1 MALVWNTDNVLA
13 PIDGKADVKIV
24 SNTLDTSDSP
34 TSSLTRTAHSA
45 STAVIQSNLA
55 PPPDVV
61 ARYAFEILPIAQALF
76 PKSALELQ
84 EPMTVGKLSRIHLRL
99 LIYAL
104 SNNYAGLRPHTPLNI
119 LHEYI
124 KEPMTIWLNQTLQ
137 PDFRM
142 GSHLSM
148 APLAEGMF
156 TCAVEAGDV
165 DAVARLLSPTGP
177 GLDVNVHFCNVD
189 GVRYTAIERSAG
201 LQHLA
206 LTKLLL
212 KVGADVNKTLN
223 GATLTSGRPRSGYWS
238 AWDTFYSRSSLPKLP
253 KPCGALECAIR
264 GYSKDSQ
271 LGHDLV
277 LLLSE
282 ARALVG
288 SETMFLMVDIGEDD
302 ILEIILSAGL
312 APSYESWSYA
322 GFFFQFAKRASTP
335 LLDLVLHELVK
346 NKVDLD
352 VALVS
357 EEGDNHAGTCC
368 LWEEAGWPPFWID
381 ILARR
386 GELDLV
392 KLLFESGT
400 SLTPNVLVAATIGRH
415 PCLIAYVLQAGA
427 LSSTFSRHYR
437 TTALAEAVRS
447 QDEGIYQLMSRQPDV
462 DVPNTDDQ
470 WCALLTAYAEVA
482 DDAMLTCL
490 IRQRCHGHANH
501 SSMLGYALV
510 MAARANNLPGAILLL
525 EGGASTSH
533 QEISL
538 AMNNADC
545 KVNHAIDRSQQ
556 LTLSPLVSA
565 LQCRNIA
572 LIEQLLDH
580 GCPLTGSVCAAF
592 AWGDIDM
599 IKTLIASGLPHVLHD
614 YEFKYGILNSALVQA
629 VQTHPE
635 CALLTLQAGAILPRG
650 IIRGIIGLADMLL
663 VKEFLEHGSVV
674 IDADALAFAL
684 KTSTEVFLI
693 VLEAVS
699 VRSPQDLGILGQH
712 ALDIAAHKSQYDMA
726 AILLGRGAAQVP
738 YDWESDAWDSWVG
751 GTCGSALL
759 TAISQRNSRMVEMLL
774 RARPAAANE
783 TVGSHRGRRTPLL
796 ASLDTCDASMVR
808 ALIKYGADINFP
820 ATRGINRTPLQRA
833 TELGSYDLVFL
844 LLRHGADVNAL
855 PAARKGATALQLAAS
870 GGSVGI
876 AKLLLEHGAVMTA
889 AGSVVDG
896 RLALEGAAEHG
907 RFDMVVFLLRE
918 GQHKVPQMRSAKEY
932 AQEGGYS
939 AVVELLEDAIE
950 KVETDT
956 LASWP
961 GLMEEPYFDNAVVAD
976 QEVYEMAEASADD
989 ITDNEADDLTQQR
1002 HACNIC
1008 GASLSNASALRR
1020 HERSRHRDI
1029 VQGRQWACGQCGKTC

>member
-1 MALVWNTDNVLA
+1 MSRKFNSSSRHADDLPFMQMSEMLEALRWHGL
-13 PIDGKADVKIV
+13 V

-751 GTCGSALL
+751 
-759 TAISQRNSRMVEMLL
+759 
-774 RARPAAANE
+774 
-783 TVGSHRGRRTPLL
+783 
-796 ASLDTCDASMVR
+796 
-808 ALIKYGADINFP
+808 

-1029 VQGRQWACGQCGKTC
+1029 VQGRQWACGQCGKSFSRKDVLKRHEASHDKTGYTECLGCGESFRPDYHIRHAIVCQG